1 MASSSAGYGGGP
13 DNETREILGRLADE
27 LIVASNQLE
36 DLSETLCS
44 DVHVVRNHIAALQ
57 LLDSVAQRQTAIA
70 EIIKS
75 AEIVAAARA
84 NTLEAIVTRL
94 A

>member
-1 MASSSAGYGGGP
+1 MATFPCDFGGL
-13 DNETREILGRLADE
+13 DIETREILGRLADE
-27 LIVASNQLE
+27 LITASNQLE

-44 DVHVVRNHIAALQ
+44 DEHVVKNHIMALQ

-75 AEIVAAARA
+75 AEIVTAARA
-84 NTLEAIVTRL
+84 NTLEAIMKRL

>member
-1 MASSSAGYGGGP
+1 MDPATADGSVP
-13 DNETREILGRLADE
+13 DIEMRKILGRLADE
-27 LIVASNQLE
+27 LITASNQLE
-36 DLSETLCS
+36 DLSDTLCS
-44 DVHVVRNHIAALQ
+44 DINVVKNHITALQ

-75 AEIVAAARA
+75 ADVVTAARS
-84 NTLEAIVTRL
+84 NTLEAIVRRL